1 MTRKS
6 FSFTANGP
14 GDNASPAL
22 EWLCVYFD
30 ERPKWTAHQF
40 FDELTLALKS
50 VQVLPDGVLVMA
62 DESLLEQL
70 LGFWAKDS
78 AARKT
83 FIGRGERG
91 ESLFVKC
98 CRFGGWSLAKGLV
111 YRRVA
116 AGAGGGQPELKPKM
130 VVTEGLKQLVEANN
144 VVQLAPAGHT
154 FRHPSG
160 TVGKIFIQARELA
173 SGEAEL
179 GFAARA
185 LVQLLPALR
194 DAELEVVF
202 VDSMGIYPI
211 VRAALALGSAQAR
224 IESFRSYTDFS
235 KLSRP
240 VEPYAVVISAST
252 TGGMARRCVE
262 EMGFEADRVATIVDL
277 KRKSRHGQ
285 VLIALA
291 DHAPSLLTIDSERSD
306 TQIELVGEH
315 FSSKSKPPR
324 VVTLGILHEPKLLK
338 RFLLTVGREAAL
350 PLNHTPAASGKVR
363 PLSLNGR
370 AVVEHDEFVAW
381 VREEVRWHLPLT
393 VGYVIAADDNGSCEL
408 AALVADEI
416 LLITGKRPQVL
427 SHGAFTA
434 DAVREAN
441 GVVVVQAVVGDGG
454 LLREVSRDLR
464 EYIRTNCPRHFL
476 CGVSCPTSGESGQ
489 RLEQF
494 LIRNPTER
502 SYGFSSWLSLP
513 IGTNDSADTWDLYGK
528 VASKLQNAAIPDDDF
543 KELIG
548 KSVKMAVD
556 SIRASVGSFLPKPN
570 GDALDRTPGFVFLP
584 EEFAET
590 DSPTDSLTFLIISAV
605 LQSARELKNP
615 LIQLKSTGYESV
627 VLAPENF
634 QRFNDNIL
642 QACLL
647 RAALPSEL
655 DYSASPDVSL
665 LMKELLTKII
675 ERQEYTYGGAALEF
689 SAALLTGRIKLQSHH
704 ADELFERAR
713 KALLDRGKPSP
724 LLGLL
729 CFAGRMD

>member
-6 FSFTANGP
+6 FAFIANGP
-14 GDNASPAL
+14 GDQAAPAL

-30 ERPKWTAHQF
+30 EHPKWTAHQF
-40 FDELTLALKS
+40 FDELTLSLKGL
-50 VQVLPDGVLVMA
+50 QVLPDGVLVMA
-62 DESLLEQL
+62 DEPLLKQL
-70 LGFWAKDS
+70 IGFWSKDS

-91 ESLFVKC
+91 ESLFVKSC
-98 CRFGGWSLAKGLV
+98 HFGGWSLENGLV
-111 YRRVA
+111 YRKSVPN
-116 AGAGGGQPELKPKM
+116 AGGEQPELKAKRI
-130 VVTEGLKQLVEANN
+130 VAEGLKHLVEANN

-160 TVGKIFIQARELA
+160 TVGKVFVQARELA
-173 SGEAEL
+173 SSDAEL
-179 GFAARA
+179 GFAARSLA
-185 LVQLLPALR
+185 QLLPALR
-194 DAELEVVF
+194 KADLEVVF

-211 VRAALALGSAQAR
+211 VRAALALGSATTR

-235 KLSRP
+235 RLSRP

-262 EMGFEADRVATIVDL
+262 EMGFEKDRVATIIDL
-277 KRKSRHGQ
+277 TRKGRQGL

-291 DHAPSLLTIDSERSD
+291 DHAPNLLTINSERSD

-324 VVTLGILHEPKLLK
+324 VVILGILHEPKLLR
-338 RFLLTVGREAAL
+338 RFLLTVGREGTL
-350 PLNHTPAASGKVR
+350 PLNHTPSVAGKVR

-370 AVVEHDEFVAW
+370 VVVEDSEFVAW
-381 VREEVRWHLPLT
+381 VREEVRWRLPLT
-393 VGYVIAADDNGSCEL
+393 VGHVIAADDNGSIEL
-408 AALVADEI
+408 AGLVADEV
-416 LLITGKRPQVL
+416 LTITGKRPRVVE
-427 SHGAFTA
+427 HGALTA
-434 DAVREAN
+434 DAVKEAR

-464 EYIRTNCPRHFL
+464 EYIDTHCPRHFI
-476 CGVSCPTSGESGQ
+476 CGVSCPTSGESWQ

-502 SYGFSSWLSLP
+502 GYGFSSWLSLP
-513 IGTNDSADTWDLYGK
+513 IGTDVSTDTWDLYGE
-528 VASKLQNAAIPDDDF
+528 VAARLQTLPGPEDVHKDLV
-543 KELIG
+543 K
-548 KSVKMAVD
+548 KSVAMAVD
-556 SIRASVGSFLPKPN
+556 CIRASACSFLCKPN
-570 GDALDRTPGFVFLP
+570 GDPLDHTPGFVFLP
-584 EEFAET
+584 EAFTET
-590 DSPTDSLTFLIISAV
+590 ALPTDSLTFLIMSSV
-605 LQSARELKNP
+605 LQAARELKNP
-615 LIQLKSTGYESV
+615 AIQLKSTGYESV

-655 DYSASPDVSL
+655 DYAASPDVSL
-665 LMKELLTKII
+665 LMKELLAKVF
-675 ERQEYTYGGAALEF
+675 ERQEYAYGGAALEF
-689 SAALLTGRIKLQSHH
+689 AAALLTGRIKLQSHH
-704 ADELFERAR
+704 TDELLERAR
-713 KALLDRGKPSP
+713 MALLNRGEPSR

-729 CFAGRMD
+729 YFAGRLE